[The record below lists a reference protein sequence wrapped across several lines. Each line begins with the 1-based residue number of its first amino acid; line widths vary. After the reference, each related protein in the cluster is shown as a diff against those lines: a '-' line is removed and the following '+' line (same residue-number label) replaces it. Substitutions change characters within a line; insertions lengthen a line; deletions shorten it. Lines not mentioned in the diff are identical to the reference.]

1 MPGPARILSVAS
13 SSTPMFLFLPLLV
26 VDILL
31 SLFIN
36 MDKVQFVDNTLPL
49 EVLAFLR
56 SFTSRSLPLTI

>member
-1 MPGPARILSVAS
+1 
-13 SSTPMFLFLPLLV
+13 MFLFLPLLV

-56 SFTSRSLPLTI
+56 SFTSGSLQIIAIRLQSRRATRIRN

>member
-1 MPGPARILSVAS
+1 
-13 SSTPMFLFLPLLV
+13 MFLFLPLLV

-56 SFTSRSLPLTI
+56 SFASRSLQIIAIRLQSRRATRIRN